1 MRSEVLK
8 NIGER
13 VKRAINSI
21 RKNKIIGI
29 IICIVLVYILSLAL
43 EYGIT
48 GCFVTKN
55 YNKRA
60 HILSAFLLI
69 LLYTSIWSISKKSS
83 RAIGILSLIIIALS
97 IISDV
102 KFYYSDNPIYLS
114 DIFFLGNVGEITSL
128 VTKDV
133 IKHINYNIM
142 LKVTGLVLI
151 CTIISKIFDISIE
164 NKKVRI
170 SVFIANICIWLF
182 LLIPISSKDS
192 FVLEKI
198 FLINDRADFKAI
210 TSGKIAYERNGILGE
225 MYEYVIETRGVK
237 PKGYNEKELK
247 EKLEEAS
254 SSSEAKDDYGKPN
267 IIIMFQESLWDIE
280 NLEEADFDKD
290 CTAELDKLKELGTH
304 TKFLSPSYGG
314 LSGNIEFE
322 LLTGGNLR
330 YYSFGFNPLFQLY
343 RSTKAMRYPSYV
355 KEFNNNGYTTS
366 VLFGRDYYNSRG
378 IYNRLGMQSYTDT
391 FKDWPEYQDLV
402 KGNFIADEVLVDEVL
417 DRLKNK
423 KEDERLFH
431 MTCTIQTHM
440 PFYKEKYP
448 EYDLKYTRSELT
460 TEQEEIVLSYAQG
473 VYDTNLQIKRLYD
486 EIQNIDDPTIVIVL
500 GDHMPHLYDSNGV
513 DILLSSRYFNTGD
526 EKEDLARKYTTD
538 LFVFSNYGYKPEFA
552 GEYVS
557 PDLVLATIM
566 NDLDLE
572 VSPFYK
578 WLYSKTSKEI
588 AALNQ
593 YIVID
598 KDSNYYLTSD
608 VMPQEIE
615 EVLDLRRKMQYY
627 LFK

>member
-1 MRSEVLK
+1 MKSEVLK